1 MYLLLRFQPLQR
13 TLSRGL
19 YYALLALTVVLGLS
33 ASFQELLNTTLLTY
47 SNIIFLLKL
56 SMLVVLWMFNMRK
69 LAYMFASI
77 GIVWALLFS
86 DMVPQDNLS
95 MVMVLMLLVGSLL
108 FELSKLIKLDA
119 YYSDKAHL
127 DFFGLIFYLGLIFVL
142 I

>member
-1 MYLLLRFQPLQR
+1 
-13 TLSRGL
+13 
-19 YYALLALTVVLGLS
+19 
-33 ASFQELLNTTLLTY
+33 
-47 SNIIFLLKL
+47 
-56 SMLVVLWMFNMRK
+56 MFNMRK

-86 DMVPQDNLS
+86 DMVPQDNFS

-142 I
+142 IW